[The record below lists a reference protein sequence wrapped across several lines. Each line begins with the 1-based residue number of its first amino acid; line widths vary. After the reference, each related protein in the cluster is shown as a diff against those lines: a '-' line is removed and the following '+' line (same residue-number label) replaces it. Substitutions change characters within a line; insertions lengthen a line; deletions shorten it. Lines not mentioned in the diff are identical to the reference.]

1 MIARGQV
8 DTTHPLFYGYNREEM
23 YFFKR
28 GNSYYEHS
36 SNIYNTPAVYDE
48 NPVASGYLHKNNV
61 DRLKSAAAVL
71 VHNNGGG
78 QIICIVDNPLFR
90 GYWWGG
96 SKLFAN
102 AIFMGPTLN

>member
-1 MIARGQV
+1 MIARGQI
-8 DTTHPLFYGYNREEM
+8 DMTHPLFYGYNREEM

-36 SNIYNTPAVYDE
+36 SNVYNTPAVYDE
-48 NPVASGYLHKNNV
+48 NPIASGYLHKSNAE
-61 DRLKSAAAVL
+61 RLKSSAAVL
-71 VHNNGGG
+71 VHNSGSG
-78 QIICIVDNPLFR
+78 QVISIVDNPLFR

-102 AIFMGPTLN
+102 AIFMGSTL